1 MLLAACSGDPVAN
14 TPETGPIP
22 GRNPGGG
29 TSSGSGSSTLVGTWR
44 VQLVVEVPGDVQTWT
59 TTWRFDA
66 DGSCHQTMVTESL
79 VEGIPRTRDRDCSFR
94 VNGPKLDITFTGGE
108 MLSLEYS
115 FAGFSPNRLVLDGFE
130 YERLA

>member
-22 GRNPGGG
+22 GRNPGG
-29 TSSGSGSSTLVGTWR
+29 TSSSSGSSTLVGTWR
-44 VQLVVEVPGDVQTWT
+44 VKLVVEVPGDVQTWI
-59 TTWRFDA
+59 TTWRFNA

-79 VEGIPRTRDRDCSFR
+79 AEGTPRTRDRDCSFS
-94 VNGPKLDITFTGGE
+94 VNGSNVDITFIGGE

-130 YERLA
+130 YQRLA

>member
-1 MLLAACSGDPVAN
+1 VLAACSGDPVAN

-29 TSSGSGSSTLVGTWR
+29 TSSSSGSSTLAGTWR
-44 VQLVVEVPGDVQTWT
+44 VKLVVEVPGDVQTWI
-59 TTWRFDA
+59 TTWHFNA

-79 VEGIPRTRDRDCSFR
+79 AEGIPRTQDRDCSFS
-94 VNGPKLDITFTGGE
+94 VNGSNVDITFTGGA

>member
-1 MLLAACSGDPVAN
+1 MLAACSGDPVAN

-29 TSSGSGSSTLVGTWR
+29 TSSSSGSSTLVGTWR
-44 VQLVVEVPGDVQTWT
+44 VKLVVEVPGDVQTWT
-59 TTWRFDA
+59 TTWRFEV

-79 VEGIPRTRDRDCSFR
+79 AEGIPRTRDRDCSF
-94 VNGPKLDITFTGGE
+94 
-108 MLSLEYS
+108 
-115 FAGFSPNRLVLDGFE
+115 GFSPNRLVLDGFE